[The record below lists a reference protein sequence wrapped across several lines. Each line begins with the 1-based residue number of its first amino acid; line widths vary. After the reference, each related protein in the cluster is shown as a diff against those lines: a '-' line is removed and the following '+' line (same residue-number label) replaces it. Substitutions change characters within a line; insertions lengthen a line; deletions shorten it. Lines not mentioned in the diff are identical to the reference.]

1 MRAAAVLAL
10 SAGVTVPAAIHA
22 PAAHADWTNIT
33 GITEDSGRY
42 TVTLPSTA
50 LWVKVSVLAST
61 APDAAVLASTEEVTP
76 SGSWVTTKEPLA
88 LPQGTALGDYPV
100 RVDYRLP
107 DETTKQWTGGTY
119 GHHKHVGVGKISFDR
134 PSTDWDHRTV
144 VLSGTTTLWDPS
156 TGERTTAPE
165 GTKVR
170 LSLPV
175 EDSGITHRTLTADA
189 LVRADG
195 TFALPVTPNGSLQNG
210 TATVLT
216 AGTDL
221 DPDRATAVPTFG
233 IDATVVYRISSNVD
247 RYRVLA
253 GTDVLV
259 TGRVERLTPD
269 GWKPFAGAPVVAS
282 GGAQPTFA
290 TTPTS
295 LGGVTAA
302 ADGTFSLNVRP
313 YYGTDAIYT
322 ALRPSPYY
330 ANDSRPYDRND
341 IAVPQP
347 FSYSSYRITLDEYGK
362 VTATGSLGGNCYETQ
377 PVVLQ
382 YSRDGGRTWGT
393 LRSGTAPYCGG
404 YNLSAWGYTDARYR
418 VHHPVTDQL
427 VAKAGASIHLA
438 RYETRFSAF
447 TISPTRPVLNGRMTV
462 SGTVQRKV
470 NGVWKAYPGAR
481 LTLYLKPKG
490 DTRWYWVTKSITTNA
505 YGNFSYR
512 ATAYEDG
519 YWVMGLQP
527 PAGYFYSET
536 NAKYI
541 DAR

>member
-10 SAGVTVPAAIHA
+10 SAGVTVPAVIHA

-42 TVTLPSTA
+42 TVTLPSDA
-50 LWVKVSVLAST
+50 LWVKVSVLASA
-61 APDAAVLASTEEVTP
+61 APDAAVLASTEEVIP
-76 SGSWVTTKEPLA
+76 YGSRVTTKEPLT
-88 LPQGTALGDYPV
+88 LPLGTALGDYPV
-100 RVDYRLP
+100 RVDYRLAG
-107 DETTKQWTGGTY
+107 ETTKQWTGGTY
-119 GHHKHVGVGKISFDR
+119 GHHKHVGVGKLSFDR

-175 EDSGITHRTLTADA
+175 EDSNISNRTINAEV
-189 LVRADG
+189 LVGADG
-195 TFALPVTPNGSLQNG
+195 AFALPVTPNGSLQNG
-210 TATVLT
+210 TATVLA

-221 DPDRATAVPTFG
+221 DPDAAAYVPNLG
-233 IDATVVYRISSNVD
+233 IDATLRYRISSDVSK
-247 RYRVLA
+247 YRVLA
-253 GTDVLV
+253 GTDVRV

-282 GGAQPTFA
+282 GGAEPSFS

-313 YYGTDAIYT
+313 YYATDAIYT
-322 ALRPSPYY
+322 SLRPSPYY
-330 ANDSRPYDRND
+330 TNSYRPYDRND

-347 FSYSSYRITLDEYGK
+347 FSYSSYRITLDAYGK
-362 VTATGSLGGNCYETQ
+362 VTATGTIGSNYCSATQ
-377 PVVLQ
+377 PAVLQ

-393 LRSGTAPYCGG
+393 LRSGTAPSCG

-418 VHHPVTDQL
+418 VYHPETDQF
-427 VAKAGASIHLA
+427 VAKAGTSIRLA
-438 RYETRFSAF
+438 RYATRFSAF
-447 TISPTRPVLNGRMTV
+447 TISPTRPVVNGKMTV

-481 LTLYLKPKG
+481 LTLYFKPKG
-490 DTRWYWVTKSITTNA
+490 DTQWYWVTQSVTTNT

-512 ATAYEDG
+512 ATAYGDG
-519 YWVMGLQP
+519 SWAMALQP

-536 NAKYI
+536 NVKYI